1 MILISSCLV
10 GHPVRYDGRDQL
22 NSRLKQLVENGK
34 AMPVCPELMG
44 GLRVPREPAEIRG
57 GDGEAVWQG
66 HARVV
71 TRSGQDVTAQFKE
84 GALQTLA
91 MCRQLQVTLVI
102 LKEYSPSCG
111 TQMIYNGQ
119 FDSTK
124 QPGLG
129 VTSALLRRNGI
140 QVINE
145 KDPLIEG
152 HGLD

>member
-22 NSRLKQLVENGK
+22 NSRLKQLVEDGK

-44 GLRVPREPAEIRG
+44 GLQVPREPAEIRE

-66 HARVV
+66 RARVV
-71 TRSGQDVTAQFKE
+71 TCSGQDVTAQFKE

-91 MCRQLQVTLVI
+91 MCRQYQVTLVI

-145 KDPLIEG
+145 KDPLLEG

>member
-22 NSRLKQLVENGK
+22 NSRLKQLVEDGK

-44 GLRVPREPAEIRG
+44 GLQVPREPAEIRG

-66 HARVV
+66 RARVV

-91 MCRQLQVTLVI
+91 MCRQYQVTLVI

-145 KDPLIEG
+145 KDPLLEG